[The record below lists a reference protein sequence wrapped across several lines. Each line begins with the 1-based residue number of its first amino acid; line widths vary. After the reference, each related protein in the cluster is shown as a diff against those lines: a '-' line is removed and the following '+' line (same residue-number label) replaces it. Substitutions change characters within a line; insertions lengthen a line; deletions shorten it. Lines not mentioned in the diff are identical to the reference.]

1 MKRILS
7 IFIAFAMVAV
17 TPLTAFA
24 KEWYL
29 DNGDIKITANEDGQY
44 VTQGDVTE
52 KDDDIT
58 ITQNSDEKTEN
69 TISVETEDDVTA
81 KFTLKDVNISVE
93 DDESVIDI
101 GDSDAE
107 ITVKGENKIEHETDE
122 GSNATIHVESGS
134 LTLKG
139 DGTLDIAADSDGGK
153 IGSNCAEDMSG
164 TIHITDN
171 VKIVT
176 DDDGY
181 LDGAAIGSGNYGDFT
196 GEIIIDGNAD
206 VTAIANDDGAGIGT
220 GVRGDFTGKITIGG
234 EAKVFA
240 KSDCYGAGI
249 GTGDYGDFNGEIVIG
264 GSSEVY
270 AKSYDASGIGAGDDG
285 TFSGG
290 SIKIEGNANVTAIG
304 DEAAPAIGVSD
315 GGHLNG
321 DIIIKGNS
329 IVFVKGGYGFINES
343 DYAPEI
349 GSKNNC
355 EDDEGSVYIIENAKV
370 SLYDSDDKYL
380 DIGSTC
386 DDYFGGK
393 IYIGS
398 NAEIGGL
405 TGSEILKDIDNA
417 EDNGIYLNAESK
429 NISLYNSSLI
439 DIDDI
444 LDFIKENVEPVTP
457 SVPTVGET
465 ASDEAE
471 ESNPNTGAPV
481 ILMDSHNVVFIPV
494 AVTAKKR
501 ED

>member
-69 TISVETEDDVTA
+69 TISVETEDDVIA

-93 DDESVIDI
+93 DYESVIDI

-107 ITVKGENKIEHETDE
+107 ITVKGENKIEHNPNWNEH
-122 GSNATIHVESGS
+122 ATIHVESGS

-139 DGTLDIAADSDGGK
+139 DGTLDIKTDSNGGK
-153 IGSNCAEDMSG
+153 IGSNWNEDMSG
-164 TIHITDN
+164 TIHITDK
-171 VKIVT
+171 VTIIT
-176 DDDGY
+176 DDEGD
-181 LDGAAIGSGNYGDFT
+181 LDGTAIGSGEKGDFT
-196 GEIIIDGNAD
+196 GKIIIDGNAD
-206 VTAIANDDGAGIGT
+206 VTAIANDRGAGIGAAE
-220 GVRGDFTGKITIGG
+220 RGDFRGEIIIGG
-234 EAKVFA
+234 NAKVYA
-240 KSDCYGAGI
+240 QGNDGSAGI
-249 GTGDYGDFNGEIVIG
+249 G
-264 GSSEVY
+264 
-270 AKSYDASGIGAGDDG
+270 SGKAG

-290 SIKIEGNANVTAIG
+290 SITIKGNANVTAIG
-304 DEAAPAIGVSD
+304 DDEGSAIGAAYHETLD
-315 GGHLNG
+315 G
-321 DIIIKGNS
+321 DITIKGNAT
-329 IVFVKGGYGFINES
+329 VYVKGGER
-343 DYAPEI
+343 APEI
-349 GSKNNC
+349 GSDDGG
-355 EDDEGSVYIIENAKV
+355 EDKGSIYIIGNSKV
-370 SLYDSDDKYL
+370 FLYDNEDEYL
-380 DIGSTC
+380 DIGAKYG
-386 DDYFGGK
+386 DYFGGK

-398 NAEIGGL
+398 NAKIGEVNGR
-405 TGSEILKDIDNA
+405 EILKDIEAAQYYYNVYFNA
-417 EDNGIYLNAESK
+417 KSE
-429 NISLYNSSLI
+429 NISLYNDNFI

-444 LDFIKENVEPVTP
+444 LDSVKENFKPVTP

-471 ESNPNTGAPV
+471 ESNPNTGAPI